1 MSGVGEASA
10 IVGLIAT
17 AAQLSKAVIDI
28 ASKFKNA
35 RKLIEYFGKEFGI
48 LGNILEQL
56 ERFYSREDLQ
66 CDEGVYAVTRTIL
79 DKCTTLFREL
89 DEYKRA
95 LCTQSGSVRNLAF
108 GKRVFNSDE
117 LDVYRVRVE
126 SQKTNV
132 QLMMLLQG
140 MQRTERYMI
149 ALHAAKSTWLTTILR
164 VVANLIQSVSTM
176 SDEYKHSP

>member
-35 RKLIEYFGKEFGI
+35 RKQIEYFGQEVGI

-66 CDEGVYAVTRTIL
+66 CDEGVYVVTRTIL
-79 DKCTTLFREL
+79 DQCTTLFREL
-89 DEYKRA
+89 DEYKLA
-95 LCTQSGSVRNLAF
+95 LCTQSGSVRNH
-108 GKRVFNSDE
+108 GKWVFNSDE

-126 SQKTNV
+126 SQKTNL
-132 QLMMLLQG
+132 QLMMLLQS

-149 ALHAAKSTWLTTILR
+149 ALPAAKST
-164 VVANLIQSVSTM
+164 
-176 SDEYKHSP
+176 